1 MLVLRLRSRN
11 PHQTCSTGPCSDGG
25 PLLSQVSLHTVW
37 ITSLFGL
44 RETRIQI
51 RSEYGLRVDL
61 SSSPLG

>member
-1 MLVLRLRSRN
+1 MRL
-11 PHQTCSTGPCSDGG
+11 PHWRLADGG